1 MKSKRALMLSVLCP
15 GLVRCGGMSSREI
28 AHGYAALQVQDAPF
42 GSGVS
47 QSNVPSRSGNDVPAG
62 GRCLAPAGDRSE
74 DWRPVHL
81 RGDGGTILTGDNVTP
96 ELANNGSGTLGTGVL
111 FENITVENL
120 CRDSYNSTA
129 HLNVDNDTGGMN
141 RQQQRSDPVGVAMRF
156 NTGRARYL
164 ELRDPCTGNKGT
176 DKWPRAAVTECVPTA
191 WGLAASP
198 LVRLTPSLLEKAK
211 NRSER
216 RDILL
221 ACRKETRRT
230 VMEKI
235 VVCAAG

>member
-1 MKSKRALMLSVLCP
+1 MCRLDPGTTFQRADGVWHQPVIDPKTGDQFICAGTGARSSLATMSRRNLPTMAAALSVP
-15 GLVRCGGMSSREI
+15 GSFSRT
-28 AHGYAALQVQDAPF
+28 
-42 GSGVS
+42 S
-47 QSNVPSRSGNDVPAG
+47 PSR
-62 GRCLAPAGDRSE
+62 
-74 DWRPVHL
+74 
-81 RGDGGTILTGDNVTP
+81 
-96 ELANNGSGTLGTGVL
+96 
-111 FENITVENL
+111 IT